1 MIHGNT
7 TGLKANQLKR
17 IERIYSRRI
26 PASQLITPELA
37 RYITEISREINRQ
50 IGLIVNRQ
58 GFTEYVIVGDEKEI
72 LIPVLERYPL
82 GRKRLRG
89 VRCIHTH
96 LKNEPLS
103 QDDLTDLAILR
114 LDIMSAIGVLE
125 NGLPGDIYL
134 AHLLPLNPEAKAY
147 EIHSSLP
154 FHRFEMRSDEFITAL
169 EDEMGRAVV
178 RDVNDKRERAILA
191 SVSTKGKDEQEES
204 IEELKELARTANI
217 TVLDTVIQRPKEI
230 NPKYLMGKGKIKE
243 LIIKSLQNEATLIVF
258 DQELTPTQL
267 REIAEI
273 SELKVIDRTQLI
285 LDIFA
290 NRAHSRDGKVQVELA
305 QLKYLLPK
313 LTGKGTALSRLAGGI
328 GGRGPGETKLEVDR
342 RRVQDRISHL
352 EKQLKTLSKG
362 RYERRR
368 RRAETGI
375 PIISIVG
382 YTNAGKSTLLNALT
396 KSETFT
402 EDLLFATLDT
412 ASRRL
417 RFPRERDAIITD
429 TVGFIK
435 NLPEDLLKAFKATLE
450 EMEDADILIHLVDAS
465 SLNFEKRI
473 DAVNKILKD
482 VGLDNIP
489 TILVFNKEDKIDPVI
504 LKNLCRRYD
513 AISTSAIRSE
523 TLGGLLKVI
532 EERLWN
538 SKWNTESQ
546 NTEFIIKI

>member
-1 MIHGNT
+1 M
-7 TGLKANQLKR
+7 
-17 IERIYSRRI
+17 
-26 PASQLITPELA
+26 
-37 RYITEISREINRQ
+37 
-50 IGLIVNRQ
+50 
-58 GFTEYVIVGDEKEI
+58 
-72 LIPVLERYPL
+72 
-82 GRKRLRG
+82 
-89 VRCIHTH
+89 
-96 LKNEPLS
+96 
-103 QDDLTDLAILR
+103 
-114 LDIMSAIGVLE
+114 
-125 NGLPGDIYL
+125 
-134 AHLLPLNPEAKAY
+134 
-147 EIHSSLP
+147 
-154 FHRFEMRSDEFITAL
+154 
-169 EDEMGRAVV
+169 
-178 RDVNDKRERAILA
+178 
-191 SVSTKGKDEQEES
+191 
-204 IEELKELARTANI
+204 
-217 TVLDTVIQRPKEI
+217 
-230 NPKYLMGKGKIKE
+230 
-243 LIIKSLQNEATLIVF
+243 
-258 DQELTPTQL
+258 
-267 REIAEI
+267 
-273 SELKVIDRTQLI
+273 
-285 LDIFA
+285 
-290 NRAHSRDGKVQVELA
+290 
-305 QLKYLLPK
+305 
-313 LTGKGTALSRLAGGI
+313 
-328 GGRGPGETKLEVDR
+328 
-342 RRVQDRISHL
+342 
-352 EKQLKTLSKG
+352 SKG